1 MKEQVATEVLTTLF
15 RQLKIKAT
23 VKSCIKKN
31 SFLMFDI
38 ALNSGGTFRKLKR
51 SSTEIALALKSL
63 SEPFIYPITENG
75 IIRIEV
81 LISKPKTIFFRDMMN
96 IAPITSMKLPLVLGK
111 SYSGTDIIADLAR
124 MPHLLV
130 GGATG
135 FGKSITLHVIINNL
149 LLNSRRFINF
159 ALIDTKRVEFSYY
172 KSLSQLYGTIAND
185 VSSSI
190 SLLESLVIEMENRFA
205 KLEKSNSRDINSYK
219 RNMPYIVVV
228 IDELADLMTTNKK
241 KTQGLIC
248 RLAQKSRACGIHL
261 VIATQRP
268 SVDVV
273 TGLIKANFPSRLS
286 CRVSSAVDSRI
297 LLDNNGA
304 ECLYGNGD
312 SIINCAEFSFTRFKA
327 SYVSSEEIE
336 KMVNLRKAWWRRI
349 WNS

>member
-1 MKEQVATEVLTTLF
+1 
-15 RQLKIKAT
+15 
-23 VKSCIKKN
+23 
-31 SFLMFDI
+31 
-38 ALNSGGTFRKLKR
+38 
-51 SSTEIALALKSL
+51 
-63 SEPFIYPITENG
+63 
-75 IIRIEV
+75 
-81 LISKPKTIFFRDMMN
+81 
-96 IAPITSMKLPLVLGK
+96 
-111 SYSGTDIIADLAR
+111 
-124 MPHLLV
+124 
-130 GGATG
+130 
-135 FGKSITLHVIINNL
+135 
-149 LLNSRRFINF
+149 
-159 ALIDTKRVEFSYY
+159 LIDTKRVEFSYY